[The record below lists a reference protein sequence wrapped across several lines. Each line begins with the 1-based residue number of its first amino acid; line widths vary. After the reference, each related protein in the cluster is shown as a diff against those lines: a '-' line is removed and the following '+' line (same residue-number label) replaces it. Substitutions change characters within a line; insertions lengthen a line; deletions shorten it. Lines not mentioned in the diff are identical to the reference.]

1 MDQVGVEVDE
11 VERVLPFVDFAHH
24 REMRGEIGFEA
35 RRIEPNRLIA
45 DGHKFRAGFGIGAGK
60 QGHLVAKLDQSFGEE
75 EDDALG
81 ATIELGRNRLV
92 QRRNLRDLHL
102 LSWPEQ
108 PGRTAKRAYN
118 DEEACWFGQ

>member
-1 MDQVGVEVDE
+1 M
-11 VERVLPFVDFAHH
+11 
-24 REMRGEIGFEA
+24 
-35 RRIEPNRLIA
+35 
-45 DGHKFRAGFGIGAGK
+45 
-60 QGHLVAKLDQSFGEE
+60 AKLDQSFGEE
-75 EDDALG
+75 GDDALG

-118 DEEACWFGQ
+118 DKEACWFAFVNELLHRNTACLRGRLERRRGTAPLPPR